1 MNLFEINRILQL
13 LQSNFYLD
21 FKISFII
28 LCVIIIFYFIARRK
42 ILPKENNNSNNSNNL
57 NIINFRWISGFLFL
71 KLSDWQIF
79 EIDRFFHFSIY
90 HVKILLI
97 LQTLIFSNNR
107 NIKCT
112 CISILKYIILNFVT
126 LALILNGF
134 INYNY
139 NHEEEKEEKRM
150 SQIRNRNF
158 FFIVP
163 TEVSSVS

>member
-1 MNLFEINRILQL
+1 MNFRFFI
-13 LQSNFYLD
+13 
-21 FKISFII
+21 FKITRLTDFFI
-28 LCVIIIFYFIARRK
+28 
-42 ILPKENNNSNNSNNL
+42 
-57 NIINFRWISGFLFL
+57 FLFIML
-71 KLSDWQIF
+71 K
-79 EIDRFFHFSIY
+79 
-90 HVKILLI
+90 LLI

-112 CISILKYIILNFVT
+112 CISILKHIILNFVT